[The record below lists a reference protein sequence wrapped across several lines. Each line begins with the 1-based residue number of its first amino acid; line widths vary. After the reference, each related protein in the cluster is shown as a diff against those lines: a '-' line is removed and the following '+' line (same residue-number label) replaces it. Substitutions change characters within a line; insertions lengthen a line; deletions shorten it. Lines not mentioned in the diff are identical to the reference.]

1 MASHGARWSFGLLLL
16 VITAIALGWSGCAG
30 GAASDP
36 LAPAELVGVWNLI
49 EEGSSEQ
56 TINPAMRALTLT
68 VTQEGAVVY
77 SDEPERILALRMIQ
91 QLRDVEEGVREGTA
105 GLVTESGAVIRISI
119 RLTDNGAQLQITD
132 NTRLGSPNRV
142 QVFRK
147 VV

>member
-1 MASHGARWSFGLLLL
+1 MASHGARWSLGIMLLA
-16 VITAIALGWSGCAG
+16 VTAVALGWSGCAG
-30 GAASDP
+30 GTTSDP
-36 LAPAELVGVWNLI
+36 LPPAELIGVWNLI

-56 TINPAMRALTLT
+56 TINPATRSLTLT

-91 QLRDVEEGVREGTA
+91 QLRDAEEGVREGTA

-119 RLTDNGAQLQITD
+119 LLTESGTQLQITD
-132 NTRLGSPNRV
+132 NTRLSSPTRV
-142 QVFRK
+142 QAFRK